1 MGSTYKGGSPTYRS
15 LCDNVEEMKKDPR
28 YHFQDGYF
36 GPKHRNSRYSHDL
49 FFDDPIAA
57 AKAFYDKIAYGGIEN
72 KTDDNRWITK
82 MKDGTYVT
90 FRIYTSSEGSP
101 AVSINVNESSD
112 NVGIKYHKVHF
123 SKPKK

>member
-1 MGSTYKGGSPTYRS
+1 MGATYKGGSPTYRS
-15 LCDNVEEMKKDPR
+15 LHDNVEEMKKDPR

-36 GPKHRNSRYSHDL
+36 GPKHKGSHFAHDL

-72 KTDDNRWITK
+72 KTGEDNWTTK
-82 MKDGTYVT
+82 MKDGTYVN
-90 FRIYTSSEGSP
+90 FRIHTSSEGSP
-101 AVSINVNESSD
+101 AVQIDIKDSND
-112 NVGIKYHKVHF
+112 DAGIECHKIHF